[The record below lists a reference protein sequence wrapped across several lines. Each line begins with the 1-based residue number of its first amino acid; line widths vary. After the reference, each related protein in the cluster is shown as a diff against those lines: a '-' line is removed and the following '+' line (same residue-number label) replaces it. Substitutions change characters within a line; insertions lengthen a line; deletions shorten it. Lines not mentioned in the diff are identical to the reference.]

1 MAETPDAAETL
12 PFTDLLDAVAAKS
25 PAPGGGFV
33 ASGVGA
39 LAAALGQMV
48 LAYSLGKKSLAEHEA
63 HNAEIDRRLSQMRSL
78 LLQLAKEDAAAYE
91 IVNRLQRLPEDDEQ
105 RRADLPGAAMAA
117 TQIPLAAAAACTD
130 LLRLCESLIGTTNPW
145 LRSDLAIAA
154 VLAEAG
160 ARACRWNVTINLP
173 LLDDCAVAEPVRTRL
188 LPDLDKSL
196 IDARQRLVR
205 IEDACA

>member
-1 MAETPDAAETL
+1 MTETPAAPETL
-12 PFTDLLDAVAAKS
+12 AFSDLLDAVAAKS

-33 ASGVGA
+33 ASAVGA

-48 LAYSLGKKSLAEHEA
+48 LAYSLGRKSLAEHES
-63 HNAEIDRRLSQMRSL
+63 HNAEVDRRLLQTRLL

-91 IVNRLQRLPEDDEQ
+91 IVNELQRLPEDDA
-105 RRADLPGAAMAA
+105 RRAKELPGAAMAA
-117 TQIPLAAAAACTD
+117 TQIPLAVAAACTD
-130 LLRLCESLIGTTNPW
+130 LLRLCESLTGTTNPW

-160 ARACRWNVTINLP
+160 ARACRWNVAINLS
-173 LLDDCAVAEPVRTRL
+173 LLDDCGVAEPVRERL

-205 IEDACA
+205 IEDACV

>member
-1 MAETPDAAETL
+1 MADRPVAPESL
-12 PFTDLLDAVAAKS
+12 PFSDMLDAVASKS

-33 ASGVGA
+33 ASAVGA
-39 LAAALGQMV
+39 LAAALGQMA

-63 HNAEIDRRLSQMRSL
+63 HNADINRRLTQIRSL

-91 IVNRLQRLPEDDEQ
+91 IVNELQRLPEDDA
-105 RRADLPGAAMAA
+105 RRMQDLPGAAKAA

-130 LLRLCESLIGTTNPW
+130 LLRLCETLVGTTNPW
-145 LRSDLAIAA
+145 LRSDLAIAS

-173 LLDDCAVAEPVRTRL
+173 LLDDCGVAEPVRDRL

-196 IDARQRLVR
+196 IEARQRLIR